1 MSKKPT
7 AVLDFGT
14 SKVLVLMG
22 ETSGNSPILSITTVG
37 MAEYDGFMNGEWNT
51 PDSVTDAIASA
62 IEAAEKKYNTHIK
75 EIYVG
80 VPGEFIRIYVVE
92 SSVALQGADPTVTA
106 SDVEKVMRQAT
117 EMLQHPSGVIIH
129 RSPGW
134 FKVDG
139 GSKTLEPVGL
149 KGATLEGM
157 IGFILA
163 DQFFIND
170 VSARLKQLGIMVKG
184 FYSTSIAEAL
194 QCIQAEER
202 DHTAVLID
210 VGYLSTEVMAVEG
223 DTIVWQNV
231 IPQGGA
237 DITLDLVTGLE
248 KPFDV
253 CERIK
258 RAYVFGGPKNA
269 QLEVQGDD
277 GQIETVSGD
286 LVSEIIEARVDEIL
300 EKCEDAIDKSGIRLG
315 NWSNV
320 YITGGGLMLMKGAR
334 VYAAGKLSKYNIR
347 EAVIKMLKIKQ
358 PQMYTSGSGLL
369 ELVVNT
375 VDQQD
380 RDSGF
385 LDRLRRL
392 FRK

>member
-117 EMLQHPSGVIIH
+117 EMLQNPSGVIIH

-184 FYSTSIAEAL
+184 FYYTSIAEAL

>member
-14 SKVLVLMG
+14 SKVLVLIG
-22 ETSGNSPILSITTVG
+22 EDSGSPMLGVTSVG
-37 MAEYDGFMNGEWNT
+37 MAQYDGFMNGEWNT
-51 PDSVTDAIASA
+51 PESVTDAIASA

-92 SSVALQGADPTVTA
+92 SSVALQGADPTVTPA
-106 SDVEKVMRQAT
+106 DVEKIMRQAT
-117 EMLQHPSGVIIH
+117 EMLQNPSGVIIH
-129 RSPGW
+129 RSPAW

-139 GSKTLEPVGL
+139 GTKTLEPVGQ

-157 IGFILA
+157 VGFVLA

-170 VSARLKQLGIMVKG
+170 VTARLKQLGIAVKG
-184 FYSTSIAEAL
+184 FYSVSIAEAL
-194 QCIQAEER
+194 QCILAEER
-202 DHTAVLID
+202 DHTAILID

-223 DTIVWQNV
+223 DAIVWQNV
-231 IPQGGA
+231 IPEGGV
-237 DITLDLVTGLE
+237 DITLDLVDGLN

-258 RAYVFGGPKNA
+258 RAYTFGGPKNA

-277 GQIETVSGD
+277 GRMETVSGD
-286 LVSEIIEARVDEIL
+286 LVAEIVEARVDEIL

-334 VYAAGKLSKYNIR
+334 VYAAGKLNKYNVR
-347 EAVIKMLKIKQ
+347 EPVVKMLKMKQ
-358 PQMYTSGSGLL
+358 PQMYASGSGLL

-375 VDQQD
+375 SNQQEQ
-380 RDSGF
+380 DSGF
-385 LDRLRRL
+385 LDKLRRL

>member
-75 EIYVG
+75 DIYVG

-117 EMLQHPSGVIIH
+117 EMLQNPSGVIIH

-149 KGATLEGM
+149 KGATLAPQAAGHHGEGLLFHLHCR
-157 IGFILA
+157 G
-163 DQFFIND
+163 
-170 VSARLKQLGIMVKG
+170 
-184 FYSTSIAEAL
+184 
-194 QCIQAEER
+194 
-202 DHTAVLID
+202 TAVHS
-210 VGYLSTEVMAVEG
+210 GRG
-223 DTIVWQNV
+223 
-231 IPQGGA
+231 
-237 DITLDLVTGLE
+237 TG
-248 KPFDV
+248 PYRCPD
-253 CERIK
+253 
-258 RAYVFGGPKNA
+258 
-269 QLEVQGDD
+269 
-277 GQIETVSGD
+277 
-286 LVSEIIEARVDEIL
+286 
-300 EKCEDAIDKSGIRLG
+300 
-315 NWSNV
+315 
-320 YITGGGLMLMKGAR
+320 
-334 VYAAGKLSKYNIR
+334 
-347 EAVIKMLKIKQ
+347 
-358 PQMYTSGSGLL
+358 
-369 ELVVNT
+369 
-375 VDQQD
+375 
-380 RDSGF
+380 
-385 LDRLRRL
+385 
-392 FRK
+392 